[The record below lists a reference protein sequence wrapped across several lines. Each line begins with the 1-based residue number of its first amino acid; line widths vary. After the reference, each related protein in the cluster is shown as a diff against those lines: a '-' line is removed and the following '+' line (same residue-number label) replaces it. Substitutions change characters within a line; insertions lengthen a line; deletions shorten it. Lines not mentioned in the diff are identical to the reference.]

1 MCDEGLLALCGSGIL
16 ERSIWSCA
24 LPPVTPLYCLG
35 ILAGYRPNLLALEIS
50 GTLGSD
56 NIEALK
62 GEIESTLRLCHGLEV
77 LKIAAAAETWE
88 VNPMVAALVVSRY
101 LDHLFPQAGEIHFV
115 VNSNDEAAK
124 EWWVGISTTMK
135 TFTMIR
141 ALKSSHLRRKK
152 KHPQKLWS
160 SNL

>member
-1 MCDEGLLALCGSGIL
+1 VREWDIGTEHLELYPSTCDAVIL
-16 ERSIWSCA
+16 SW
-24 LPPVTPLYCLG
+24 

-88 VNPMVAALVVSRY
+88 VNPMVAALVVSPY
-101 LDHLFPQAGEIHFV
+101 LDHLFPQAG
-115 VNSNDEAAK
+115 
-124 EWWVGISTTMK
+124 
-135 TFTMIR
+135 
-141 ALKSSHLRRKK
+141 
-152 KHPQKLWS
+152 
-160 SNL
+160 